1 MWPSDRAAWRLVTDP
16 DRPIIERVK
25 AIFHYNRFNPDPHI
39 PDRLPAPFHSD
50 GFRYADEEGMTK
62 TYGEEKAAR
71 VRSFCNELLD
81 LVDESPLHTSRLDTK
96 FSELLECHFQ
106 PTGKSSPLHD
116 EPSLDL
122 EVEITKRT
130 LQLLNRLPKTPLQLS
145 DVPSGLPSIYYSCST
160 ERKDSHTLAWHDLK
174 VASYLSV
181 NVIRVAMCTVIHPWI
196 SKGKIPEFINY
207 VAELLDVAAQL
218 YSSSKTSAARY
229 RWFVVRSFIWASW
242 QRSVMIYFSYLLA
255 QHLDAG
261 VDDGVSSSAVFMQ
274 SFSPVSGVSLQEMSR
289 RYASV
294 GKSHYM
300 CAWAF
305 QLLRSNPVCIGM
317 DFRKF
322 HRLYCGKFDRYPA
335 RCTPQGKCSCKGDH
349 PHSCQRFVGMVI
361 SNQSAHDR
369 GCIGCEKLTWD
380 ETSFRSVLGAKA
392 VSLDKTIAK
401 TLQYRTASNQTL
413 AISHVWI
420 HGQGGRPE
428 TGMNCCLHERYKR
441 IARSVGCD
449 SYWMDT
455 PCIPTDHVLRR
466 EAIMNINKIFAE
478 SKVTLVCDRDLM
490 EICIDDNISVE
501 TYELIL
507 ITVMTC
513 DWNVRAW
520 TFLEAFRARQ
530 TIHLLCRDN
539 KTVSLKSAVEI
550 VHREGSLDIGALLL
564 TVPHLLPRARQ
575 LVQMQDPMLRGFLSV
590 ENSAKFL
597 SHRPASRPGDDIVIW
612 SLLLDE
618 KVYETAVDFWR
629 SRQGHIVQTTFLV
642 STAPRL
648 NIWRLGWAPAS
659 PRIFLDSMTA
669 SGPRSMGINATTSVP
684 GLITDEGLK
693 AKWLFYKLGRLKMAA
708 SKLQLGRRA
717 LHFSNIGIIR
727 KTFLQEYQWGALL
740 RPLEAYEDIPA
751 VNQED
756 VSRILVVV
764 CGTNDD
770 PRDGT
775 AWEWRGVHEWD
786 VREPL
791 PSFKYEEQILL
802 V

>member
-1 MWPSDRAAWRLVTDP
+1 MWPSERAAWRLVTDP
-16 DRPIIERVK
+16 DRPILERVK

-39 PDRLPAPFHSD
+39 PDRLPAPFHSV
-50 GFRYADEEGMTK
+50 GFRYADDRGLII
-62 TYGEEKAAR
+62 TYGEEKVAG
-71 VRSFCNELLD
+71 VRSFCTELLD

-106 PTGKSSPLHD
+106 PTGNSSPLHD

-130 LQLLNRLPKTPLQLS
+130 LQLLDRLPETPLQLS
-145 DVPSGLPSIYYSCST
+145 DVPSGLPSTYYSCSA

-174 VASYLSV
+174 VASYVSV

-196 SKGKIPEFINY
+196 SKGKIPEFINH

-218 YSSSKTSAARY
+218 SSSSKTSAARY

-255 QHLDAG
+255 QHLEAG
-261 VDDGVSSSAVFMQ
+261 VDDGVSSSAVFLQ

-317 DFRKF
+317 DFRKV
-322 HRLYCGKFDRYPA
+322 HRLYCRNFDRYPA
-335 RCTPQGKCSCKGDH
+335 RCIPEGKCSCKGDH

-369 GCIGCEKLTWD
+369 GCISCEKFTWD

-392 VSLDKTIAK
+392 VSLDETNRE
-401 TLQYRTASNQTL
+401 TLQYRTASKQTL
-413 AISHVWI
+413 AISHVWS

-428 TGMNCCLHERYKR
+428 TGMNYCLHERYKR
-441 IARSVGCD
+441 IARSMGCD

-478 SKVTLVCDRDLM
+478 SKATLVCDRDLM
-490 EICIDDNISVE
+490 EIYIDDNISVE

-530 TIHLLCRDN
+530 SIHLLCRDN
-539 KTVSLKSAVEI
+539 KTVSLKRAVEI
-550 VHREGSLDIGALLL
+550 VYREGSLDIGALLL

-590 ENSAKFL
+590 ENSAMFL

-612 SLLLDE
+612 SLLLNE
-618 KVYETAVDFWR
+618 KVYETAIDFWR
-629 SRQGHIVQTTFLV
+629 SRQGEIIQTSFLV

-648 NIWRLGWAPAS
+648 NVWRLGWAPAS
-659 PRIFLDSMTA
+659 PRIFLDSVTA
-669 SGPRSMGINATTSVP
+669 SGPRSMGINAITSEV
-684 GLITDEGLK
+684 GMITDEGLK
-693 AKWLFYKLGRLKMAA
+693 ARWLFYKLGRLKMAA
-708 SKLQLGRRA
+708 SKLPLGRRV
-717 LHFSNIGIIR
+717 LHFSNVEIIC
-727 KTFLQEYQWGALL
+727 KTFLQDYQWGALL
-740 RPLEAYEDIPA
+740 RPLKAYEDVPA
-751 VNQED
+751 INQED
-756 VSRILVVV
+756 MSRILVVV

-770 PRDGT
+770 PHDGA

-791 PSFKYEEQILL
+791 PTFKYEEQILL